1 MHNEVDLIC
10 GGVVDKEKVRQHLEF
25 VQSDANSDGY
35 VSLPELRA
43 RMKTLNPYVSEQEI
57 QEKFKEMD
65 IQNLRGDPYADGKV
79 TKGEFQAAHLA
90 EGTPATND
98 VSVSASH
105 VLREFYVKK
114 DTAAEVEEEEEEAP
128 APRPTEGGTPE
139 DLYYW
144 EAKVGRAGIE
154 FEALLGCEYLGTEQW
169 RYEHVNKKGRYG
181 RLKKKWEQMEKM
193 IQEMPPDWK
202 LPFESAPHCMR
213 GFDGSDRLTRAPCG
227 KEDCPECSRAK
238 NKERQWLRKVGRNA
252 KPWEKLSDEMQT
264 KYLEFWSVLKACHD
278 CEIPLLSRLHLIIF
292 EVLAI
297 WTKDIFLSHS

>member
-1 MHNEVDLIC
+1 MALTEELKQMHNEVDLIC

-252 KPWEKLSDEMQT
+252 KPWDKLSDEMQT

-278 CEIPLLSRLHLIIF
+278 CEIPLLS
-292 EVLAI
+292 
-297 WTKDIFLSHS
+297 

>member
-1 MHNEVDLIC
+1 MALTEELKQMHNEVDLIC

-25 VQSDANSDGY
+25 VHSDANSDGY

-278 CEIPLLSRLHLIIF
+278 CEIPLLS
-292 EVLAI
+292 
-297 WTKDIFLSHS
+297 